1 MCKCIQNRTSWC
13 GGEERRVRTEK
24 IIFKIT
30 VPHPHSMRQ
39 SWCQESC
46 FIFPMKTFLLI
57 TTSMLT
63 RGLSNLSLYLKAI
76 ESHYQQ
82 TLWNLFIHLFT
93 QLVLTEHPF
102 CCLVPGLG
110 DVEGEERHREGIL
123 NSVSLDMKSDGTTH
137 MPTSGCHHS
146 HHHHTL
152 SYSFVQWASTVSQ
165 TPQGASSRRVGRPAV
180 HQKAVKV
187 LWRQQSRRMK

>member
-13 GGEERRVRTEK
+13 GGGERRVRTEK

-63 RGLSNLSLYLKAI
+63 RGLSNLVTVPKSNRKSLPTDSLK
-76 ESHYQQ
+76 SVHS
-82 TLWNLFIHLFT
+82 FIH
-93 QLVLTEHPF
+93 
-102 CCLVPGLG
+102 
-110 DVEGEERHREGIL
+110 
-123 NSVSLDMKSDGTTH
+123 
-137 MPTSGCHHS
+137 
-146 HHHHTL
+146 
-152 SYSFVQWASTVSQ
+152 TVSIDWAPILLPCARSWRCGRRRK
-165 TPQGASSRRVGRPAV
+165 TQGRYSEFCVPRHEVRWDHTHA
-180 HQKAVKV
+180 H
-187 LWRQQSRRMK
+187 LWLPP